1 MAESKKGS
9 KVAARTN
16 IDINKPARYPAPVTQ
31 KSRLIDTYDFTK
43 LTADKAARRVLAP
56 YVRTVRR
63 RQKESEKKRDKVFS
77 VYLQKRPSELFRHL
91 SEFLLESVDFSSLL
105 YETADVLKVQTK
117 SVGPG
122 SIVAAYVAQ
131 TKEDTLVNDIHT
143 DSRFPEG
150 VGWLGPAVK
159 SVLCIPVL
167 SPDDECLA
175 VVELHKTAAEPPYTR
190 GDVQIIKTVTGW
202 MGAAIHQNQQ
212 RIILQKQ
219 QELNDYLLELTK
231 LYFCDVVVTDKIIS
245 DIVTF
250 AKATLQAERGCFFII
265 DQECDELVADW
276 YDEAIEDNVPIHKKK
291 FKIMFSKDRGIAGLV
306 ARKGE
311 PVNIKDAYSDS
322 RFHKEVDTSGFITR
336 SILCMPII
344 GRDNNVIGVVQLV
357 NKKTGPCFTSED
369 EKIFKIFLVYC
380 ALAIQY
386 ANLQTKI
393 KQIEY
398 QNEIKTD
405 MLTFHMRPHPIE
417 RERVQIYPADNLPP
431 DFNTFG
437 WYVFGHEDRLCDL
450 TLHIYSEL
458 IDELQSELQNWKD
471 FVLIVKKSYRNN
483 PYHNFEHAFNV
494 LHCMYNLLKRNL
506 DIFTPLEI
514 RGLTIAALCHD
525 LDHPGYTNNFLQL
538 TNHALS
544 LLYTESTLENHHFQV
559 AMLII
564 NTCDIF
570 SNLSKQTFK
579 ELTQEIHDAII
590 ATDLAY
596 YFRVRGRIVKIMGE
610 KQFDWTEGSHRCL
623 LKSIMMTTCDLS
635 GQCKPFCI
643 AKVIVGR
650 LYREFYHQG
659 DTERNMGLSPLSLM
673 DREKQQMIPE
683 DQVQFITFVCLPCI
697 QLMVE
702 LLPNTISIRNLCE
715 ELRASWKEIIEL
727 RGKDVWRQEDS
738 HP

>member
-1 MAESKKGS
+1 MAEAKKGS

-63 RQKESEKKRDKVFS
+63 
-77 VYLQKRPSELFRHL
+77 
-91 SEFLLESVDFSSLL
+91 
-105 YETADVLKVQTK
+105 
-117 SVGPG
+117 PG

-175 VVELHKTAAEPPYTR
+175 

-322 RFHKEVDTSGFITR
+322 RFHKEVDTR
-336 SILCMPII
+336 
-344 GRDNNVIGVVQLV
+344 VVQLV

-431 DFNTFG
+431 DFNT
-437 WYVFGHEDRLCDL
+437 
-450 TLHIYSEL
+450 EL